1 MNEIE
6 KIRAYIARN
15 PIPRPDLDELS
26 FTEVAELSHAPGMM
40 AIDALCLAY
49 NYGRVKG
56 YHTAR
61 AELEKGGGGQ

>member
-26 FTEVAELSHAPGMM
+26 FTEAAELSHALDMTFTG
-40 AIDALCLAY
+40 ALCLAY
-49 NYGRVKG
+49 DYGRAKG